1 MTNSSA
7 PSREAKMA
15 VVEQIMREDR
25 DVLRALAS
33 GGADGAVG
41 ASDENF
47 EKQMAVARELMSRHK
62 NALRKLAE

>member
-1 MTNSSA
+1 MNRSD
-7 PSREAKMA
+7 KMA

-33 GGADGAVG
+33 GGADGEVG
-41 ASDENF
+41 ASGESFDG
-47 EKQMAVARELMSRHK
+47 QMTVARAVMSRRK

>member
-1 MTNSSA
+1 MKRSD
-7 PSREAKMA
+7 KMA

-25 DVLRALAS
+25 DVLGVLAS
-33 GGADGAVG
+33 GGADGEVG

-47 EKQMAVARELMSRHK
+47 DQQIAVAREFMSRRK